1 MHATDDTD
9 KIEISTHAETS
20 ETKTFLLTRTGI
32 NIEESESQ
40 PIEDKNE
47 SDSEQEWPLLHEGM
61 QSLNYILIII
71 ILHRKDIK
79 YFPYHFPVKRDC
91 KVLCSRNTK
100 R

>member
-9 KIEISTHAETS
+9 KIEISTHAETSETS

-40 PIEDKNE
+40 PIEDENE

-61 QSLNYILIII
+61 QSL
-71 ILHRKDIK
+71 KGK
-79 YFPYHFPVKRDC
+79 
-91 KVLCSRNTK
+91 
-100 R
+100 